1 MKGYIKRLSQD
12 IEWLESKRD
21 CIANFLTDPREE
33 IDDEQARL
41 LNEQSA
47 LMGQLVEVMKQRL
60 EYERKIH
67 PDYFEDLDVAK
78 QAELVKQL
86 GDEVEKSALAL
97 MGVGDADDCDDSEET
112 TEE

>member
-47 LMGQLVEVMKQRL
+47 LMGQLVEVMRQRL

-67 PDYFEDLDVAK
+67 PDYFEDLDVAITK

-97 MGVGDADDCDDSEET
+97 MGVGDADDSEET

>member
-12 IEWLESKRD
+12 IEKLEFKRD
-21 CIANFLTDPREE
+21 CIANFLMNPREE

-67 PDYFEDLDVAK
+67 PNYFENLPEEVDNT
-78 QAELVKQL
+78 
-86 GDEVEKSALAL
+86 GNCDEQEIVE
-97 MGVGDADDCDDSEET
+97 E
-112 TEE
+112 

>member
-12 IEWLESKRD
+12 IEKLEFKRD
-21 CIANFLTDPREE
+21 CIANFLTNPREE

-67 PDYFEDLDVAK
+67 PAYFEDL
-78 QAELVKQL
+78 EESE
-86 GDEVEKSALAL
+86 EV
-97 MGVGDADDCDDSEET
+97 DADDSEEY
-112 TEE
+112 ED

>member
-12 IEWLESKRD
+12 IEKLESKRD
-21 CIANFLTDPREE
+21 CIANFLMNPREE

-60 EYERKIH
+60 EHEREVH
-67 PDYFEDLDVAK
+67 PDYFEDLP
-78 QAELVKQL
+78 
-86 GDEVEKSALAL
+86 EV
-97 MGVGDADDCDDSEET
+97 DNADDCDEQETVEE
-112 TEE
+112 

>member
-12 IEWLESKRD
+12 IEKLEFKRD
-21 CIANFLTDPREE
+21 CIANFLTNPREE

-60 EYERKIH
+60 EYEREIH
-67 PDYFEDLDVAK
+67 PAYFEDLP
-78 QAELVKQL
+78 
-86 GDEVEKSALAL
+86 VEK
-97 MGVGDADDCDDSEET
+97 VDDADDCDDSEET